1 MLDNITLFLII
12 NIINGAGYS
21 LINPLLPILGK
32 KENLSESALGWMI
45 GIFPISSCIIT
56 TMVPYLGKKFSRVKL
71 LSVGT
76 FLASITTI
84 LYGFLIFIS
93 NKTLLIVIIFI
104 LRIFHGFCSTIVA
117 VLINSLTIA
126 TAKKGNTQSSLGK
139 AEIAL
144 SIGVSAGPVIC
155 SIFYKI
161 GGYPLPFFVTGVF
174 SFLSVCLTFQVNAK
188 KIKKNKEEEKDD
200 NTNYNYLKYLIYPEV
215 YSILIGFVVCMVSV
229 TFYTPCIIYH
239 LINYYSISVSISSLF
254 FIIPII
260 PYVVISQFLDWISAK
275 FGIYLT
281 FILGFILSGIS
292 SLFIHPVP
300 PLPQSPIFIVIG
312 FILLGIGSVPVFIP
326 GLVMLSEN
334 IKKIDESID
343 EMNANDIASAIN
355 NLFVESGNFLGPIIG
370 GYLAD
375 NFGFKL
381 CCIIISSVVIT
392 CSAIF
397 TFFFY
402 GKIKNDFCTHCL
414 NKKSENDENINEQE
428 LEEENNDDYF
438 KKIKANI
445 LMNKNTGR
453 LSTSSYNKERKNDNK
468 ERNSLYSS
476 LI

>member
-215 YSILIGFVVCMVSV
+215 FSVLFGFVVCMIGV
-229 TFYTPCIIYH
+229 TFYIPCLTYH
-239 LINYYSISVSISSLF
+239 LINKYSISVSVASLF
-254 FIIPII
+254 FMAPMIS
-260 PYVVISQFLDWISAK
+260 YVLILQFLDNISGK
-275 FGIYLT
+275 LGIYLT
-281 FILGFILSGIS
+281 ITLGLIISGIAA
-292 SLFIHPVP
+292 LFPYPVP
-300 PLPQSPIFIVIG
+300 PLPRSPIIIILG
-312 FILLGIGSVPVFIP
+312 FFMMGFGSVPVFVP
-326 GLVMLSEN
+326 GIILFSRN
-334 IKKIDESID
+334 IKKIDDSID
-343 EMNANDIASAIN
+343 EMSANDIAAAMS
-355 NLFVESGNFLGPIIG
+355 NLFVELGNFAGPIIG
-370 GYLAD
+370 GYLTD
-375 NFGFKL
+375 LLGFKK
-381 CCIIISSVVIT
+381 CCIIVSIFVIT
-392 CSAIF
+392 YSAIF
-397 TFFFY
+397 TLYFY
-402 GKIKNDFCTHCL
+402 NKMKIDFCKLCC
-414 NKKSENDENINEQE
+414 NKDLENNENSN
-428 LEEENNDDYF
+428 EEELIEKYNDNYL
-438 KKIKANI
+438 KRIKAYI
-445 LMNKNTGR
+445 LINRYSDRM
-453 LSTSSYNKERKNDNK
+453 SSSSFNNNGNNYKEK
-468 ERNSLYSS
+468 NSLSSS
-476 LI
+476 LTK